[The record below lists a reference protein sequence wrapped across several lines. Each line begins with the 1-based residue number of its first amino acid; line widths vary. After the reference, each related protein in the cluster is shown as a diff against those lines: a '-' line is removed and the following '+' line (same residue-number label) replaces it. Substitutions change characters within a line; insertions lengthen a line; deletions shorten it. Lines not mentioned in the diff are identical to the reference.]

1 MASPWG
7 ATTWM
12 LLCIRM
18 IFLQTCLDLLS
29 SSENSTHSLQGTEWS
44 ENTSKYYLIKKKQIY
59 EYNFKRNR
67 LHLFHRQAPRHK
79 LDTPGQSWLKIL
91 IFFQYF
97 RLKPPRCHSGREA
110 SSCRGRCP
118 FQPGLAQGTWDY
130 HCMASFW
137 FGIGRLVRFWATVNF
152 DIHYDGISM

>member
-1 MASPWG
+1 
-7 ATTWM
+7 M

-18 IFLQTCLDLLS
+18 TFLQTCLYLL
-29 SSENSTHSLQGTEWS
+29 SSENSTHTPQSSLQGTEWS
-44 ENTSKYYLIKKKQIY
+44 EIISKYVLSNSKNKSMNITSNAIVYICSTGRPRDTSLT
-59 EYNFKRNR
+59 
-67 LHLFHRQAPRHK
+67 HLGRVGWKCWF
-79 LDTPGQSWLKIL
+79 SS
-91 IFFQYF
+91 FFQYF